1 MFKNKIFIILS
12 ILLTISLFLFVQE
25 IINADKFFFSQSQIN
40 NSIELYK
47 NFFLLN
53 KFLFFF
59 LSSLWIFFLGFG
71 TPILVLAVLIYDIF
85 FAIFIVFSSF
95 VLGASALFF
104 FSKELFKK
112 YLKKKLKI
120 KNLKNY
126 FSILKKSQNFN
137 YLIIRLI
144 PGIPFPLKNIL
155 PAFTKMKY
163 FNFIFIFTLVELP
176 TITINVFL
184 YSGIKNAI
192 INYEN
197 VYNSILNNYYLI
209 IPLLIIIIV
218 SYFKIQIKKMDLFKK
233 K

>member
-1 MFKNKIFIILS
+1 M
-12 ILLTISLFLFVQE
+12 
-25 IINADKFFFSQSQIN
+25 
-40 NSIELYK
+40 
-47 NFFLLN
+47 LN

-59 LSSLWIFFLGFG
+59 LSSLWIFFLGLG

-85 FAIFIVFSSF
+85 FAILIVFSSF

-104 FSKELFKK
+104 FAKELFKK
-112 YLKKKLKI
+112 YLDKKLKI
-120 KNLKNY
+120 KTFKNY
-126 FSILKKSQNFN
+126 LSILKKNENFN

-163 FNFIFIFTLVELP
+163 FNFILIFSLVELP

-184 YSGIKNAI
+184 YSGIKNTI

-197 VYNSILNNYYLI
+197 VSSSLLNNYYLI

-218 SYFKIQIKKMDLFKK
+218 SYFKIYIKKKELFKK